1 MSWSNHLNTKANEIM
16 IRRGEEARAGDPPTE
31 RLDPAWRK
39 RMEDVLWALLNSSEF
54 VFTP

>member
-1 MSWSNHLNTKANEIM
+1 MVRLEQEAA
-16 IRRGEEARAGDPPTE
+16 ARAGATPTD

-39 RMEDVLWALLNSSEF
+39 RMEDVLWSLVNSPEF